1 MLVQNIG
8 SQKRA
13 QAAVRIQLHTG
24 RTHQIR
30 VHFEA
35 IGCSL
40 LGMRCIM
47 ERWIK
52 ELSGKRC
59 IAWNYFTHPF
69 TKETV
74 HLISPLAEDMKS
86 VDDTL

>member
-13 QAAVRIQLHTG
+13 QAAAVRIQLHTG

-40 LGMRCIM
+40 LGDEMYHGKMDQGIERQALHCM
-47 ERWIK
+47 ELILLILLPK
-52 ELSGKRC
+52 KRF
-59 IAWNYFTHPF
+59 I
-69 TKETV
+69 
-74 HLISPLAEDMKS
+74 
-86 VDDTL
+86 